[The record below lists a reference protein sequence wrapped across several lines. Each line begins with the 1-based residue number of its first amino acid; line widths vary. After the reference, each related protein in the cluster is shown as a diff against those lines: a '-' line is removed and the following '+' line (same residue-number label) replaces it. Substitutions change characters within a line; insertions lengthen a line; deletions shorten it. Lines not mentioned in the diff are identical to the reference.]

1 MNMLTNVSLQTFS
14 IRSDWLKVYVPDI
27 DHVKDVHGKKKQ
39 SAPGAP
45 FPYWAQIWPAAL
57 GLCDF
62 LADHLPYIQDKKI
75 VELGAGLA
83 LPSLFASRYAKE
95 VVASDFNPD
104 AVTLMQRS
112 AIRNG
117 IKNINC
123 RLLDWNHLPPSLTAD
138 TLLMS
143 DVNYD
148 PVAFETLY
156 AVLKQFLATKAVIIL
171 STPQRLMAK
180 PFIERLLPHC
190 IVSETK
196 MIDTANGPVA
206 ISIQVLQQS

>member
-1 MNMLTNVSLQTFS
+1 MNMLTNLSLQIFS

-83 LPSLFASRYAKE
+83 RPISEVLFFASK
-95 VVASDFNPD
+95 F
-104 AVTLMQRS
+104 T
-112 AIRNG
+112 
-117 IKNINC
+117 
-123 RLLDWNHLPPSLTAD
+123 
-138 TLLMS
+138 
-143 DVNYD
+143 
-148 PVAFETLY
+148 
-156 AVLKQFLATKAVIIL
+156 VLKLPLFSIGIGSISNAGI
-171 STPQRLMAK
+171 AK
-180 PFIERLLPHC
+180 LL
-190 IVSETK
+190 VSQL
-196 MIDTANGPVA
+196 VA
-206 ISIQVLQQS
+206 DGKK

>member
-1 MNMLTNVSLQTFS
+1 MLTNASLQTFS
-14 IRSDWLKVYVPDI
+14 IRSHWVKVYVPDI
-27 DHVKDVHGKKKQ
+27 DHVKDVYGKQKQ
-39 SAPGAP
+39 SAPPAA

-57 GLCDF
+57 GLCEF

-117 IKNINC
+117 IKNIHC
-123 RLLDWNHLPPSLTAD
+123 RLLDWNHLPPSLAAD

-190 IVSETK
+190 IIRETK
-196 MIDTANGPVA
+196 MIATANGPVA
-206 ISIQVLQQS
+206 ITIQVLQQT